1 MTAILPVGKLPH
13 ELLERILRSAP
24 TEGPRVLLG
33 PGVGLDSAVLDFG
46 ENCLVV
52 KTEPITFA
60 SDNIG
65 WYAVQIAVNDIAT
78 SGALPSWAMFTL
90 LLPEGSTT
98 EASLLTITDQL
109 SNACRSSGITII
121 GGHTEISHSLDRP
134 IIVTTLLAEIAKDR
148 LITPDQTRP
157 GDALIVTKGVPIE
170 ATALLAREFPGFL
183 QKHLTMEELKAAQNY
198 LFDPGISVLK
208 DAQTAIQA
216 GKVTAMHDP
225 TEGGVATALWELAQ
239 ASQKTLLV
247 NPDLIPISALSAKIC
262 RAFGLNPLGTIASG
276 SLLLCV
282 DPLSNAAVLSALQ
295 FAGVDAAEIG
305 TVEAGEPEVLVLH
318 GDQIDRLPRFD
329 RDEIGRVY
337 EEFTPG

>member
-1 MTAILPVGKLPH
+1 
-13 ELLERILRSAP
+13 
-24 TEGPRVLLG
+24 
-33 PGVGLDSAVLDFG
+33 LDSAVLDFG

-60 SDNIG
+60 SDFIG
-65 WYAVQIAVNDIAT
+65 WYAVQIAVNDIAAI
-78 SGALPSWAMFTL
+78 GALPSWAMFAV

-98 EASLLTITDQL
+98 ETSLISITDQL
-109 SNACRSSGITII
+109 SNTCRSLGITII
-121 GGHTEISHSLDRP
+121 GGHTEITHGLHRP
-134 IIVTTLLAEIAKDR
+134 IIVTTLLSEIAKDR
-148 LITPDQTRP
+148 LITPDQARP
-157 GDALIVTKGVPIE
+157 GDALILTKGVPIE
-170 ATALLAREFPGFL
+170 ATALLAREFPGYL
-183 QKHLTMEELKAAQNY
+183 QTYLTLEELKKAQKY

-216 GKVTAMHDP
+216 GTVTAMHDP

-247 NPDLIPISALSAKIC
+247 NPSLIPIPPVSAKIC
-262 RAFGLNPLGTIASG
+262 QAFGLNPLGTIASG

-282 DPLSNAAVLSALQ
+282 DPDSKAAVLSALQ
-295 FAGVDAAEIG
+295 GAGIDAAEIG
-305 TVEAGEPEVLVLH
+305 TVEAGEPEVLVLQ
-318 GDQIDRLPRFD
+318 GDQKDLLPRFD

>member
-1 MTAILPVGKLPH
+1 MSAVLPVGKLPH
-13 ELLERILRSAP
+13 ELLEHILRSAP

-46 ENCLVV
+46 EKCLVV

-60 SDNIG
+60 SDHIG

-78 SGALPSWAMFTL
+78 TGALPSWAMFTV

-98 EASLLTITDQL
+98 ETRLMSITDQL
-109 SNACRSSGITII
+109 SNACQSLGITII
-121 GGHTEISHSLDRP
+121 GGHTEITHGLDRP
-134 IIVTTLLAEIAKDR
+134 IIVTTILAEIARDR
-148 LITPDQTRP
+148 LITPDQARP
-157 GDALIVTKGVPIE
+157 GDILILSKGVPIE

-183 QKHLTMEELKAAQNY
+183 QKHLTMVELKTAQNY

-208 DAQTAIQA
+208 DAQTAIRA

-247 NPDLIPISALSAKIC
+247 NPNLIPIPTLSAKIC
-262 RAFGLNPLGTIASG
+262 QAFGLNPLGTIASG

-282 DPLSNAAVLSALQ
+282 DPNSKAAVLSALQ
-295 FAGVDAAEIG
+295 DAGIDAAEIG
-305 TVEAGEPEVLVLH
+305 TVEAGEPEVLALH
-318 GDQIDRLPRFD
+318 GDQVDRLPRFD